1 MSVNP
6 FLTLLLSRGFS
17 EGASGRFFS
26 PDTKYGEGCVVELS
40 DTAPVAVAAWV
51 GGRTLYEASSP
62 RDVEK
67 FRAEVR

>member
-1 MSVNP
+1 MNTNP

-40 DTAPVAVAAWV
+40 DTAPVAVVAWV

-67 FRAEVR
+67 FRAKIR